1 MAVRPVFV
9 PKSEKNGVFIEEVE
23 FEWFPGFAT
32 VQKQKSI
39 QSLHENARAKG
50 ISSILE
56 ISSKSINEI
65 GVQLS
70 SFNLSITTE
79 KKSKEITVET
89 AFQSSKVFE
98 NGGPYS
104 DLLNGTSREAKKD
117 PRLKKSGGL
126 SHFKLFGNFFPLKP
140 RTFFYDWL
148 YINFLNQNIKLKN
161 SIIEFSGFTDIEFNP
176 EKSINCQA
184 YSAALFVSLVR
195 NGSLERALSSRD
207 SFLEVLENEYS
218 EKDRRYRIQ
227 GRLI

>member
-9 PKSEKNGVFIEEVE
+9 PKSEKNGVCIEEVE

-39 QSLHENARAKG
+39 QSLHDNAKARG

-56 ISSKSINEI
+56 ISSKSKNKI

-79 KKSKEITVET
+79 KKKKEITVET

-98 NGGPYS
+98 NGGPYT
-104 DLLNGTSREAKKD
+104 DLLYGTSREAKKD
-117 PRLKKSGGL
+117 SRLKKSGNL
-126 SHFKLFGNFFPLKP
+126 SHFRLFGENYPIQP

-148 YINFLNQNIKLKN
+148 YINFLDQNINLKK

-184 YSAALFVSLVR
+184 YSAALFVSLKR
-195 NGSLERALSSRD
+195 NGSLEKALSSRD
-207 SFLEVLENEYS
+207 SFLEVLKDEYA
-218 EKDRRYRIQ
+218 EKDKRHNIQ
-227 GRLI
+227 GRFI